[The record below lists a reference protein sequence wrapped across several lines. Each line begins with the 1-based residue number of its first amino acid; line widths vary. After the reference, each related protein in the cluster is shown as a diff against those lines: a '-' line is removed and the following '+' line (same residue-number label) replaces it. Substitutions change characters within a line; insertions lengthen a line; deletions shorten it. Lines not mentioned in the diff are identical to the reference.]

1 MLIPW
6 SSLAFMALPLV
17 GLGFIMSR
25 WGFSIKPLGIASL
38 RMVLQL
44 LAVGYVLVFLFEAPN
59 PWVSGAVFG
68 VMLLASTLI
77 AKRHMKKGGLGALK
91 MLLLSIFIASACML
105 ALVLHVIDATP
116 WYHPQ
121 YFIPLAGMIV
131 ASSMN
136 ALSLFAERLVSELEN
151 HPFEVARNK
160 AFNASLIPQFN
171 GFLAVGLVSLP
182 GMMTGQILAGVS
194 PMIAV
199 RYQIVVMVMILCT
212 AAFSVI
218 IYTFLNKKSGH

>member
-68 VMLLASTLI
+68 V
-77 AKRHMKKGGLGALK
+77 
-91 MLLLSIFIASACML
+91 
-105 ALVLHVIDATP
+105 
-116 WYHPQ
+116 
-121 YFIPLAGMIV
+121 IV

-160 AFNASLIPQFN
+160 AFNASL
-171 GFLAVGLVSLP
+171 
-182 GMMTGQILAGVS
+182 T
-194 PMIAV
+194 
-199 RYQIVVMVMILCT
+199 
-212 AAFSVI
+212 
-218 IYTFLNKKSGH
+218 LN